1 MPAAVSE
8 TGRDVSVTRRTGA
21 EPGYR
26 WWLGQGKDTGL
37 S

>member
-1 MPAAVSE
+1 MPAAVSV
-8 TGRDVSVTRRTGA
+8 TGRDVSVTTSTVA

-26 WWLGQGKDTGL
+26 WWLEQGEDTGL